1 MNKTFQENE
10 NTINYLNDTSQI
22 KVEMNMTKP

>member
-22 KVEMNMTKP
+22 QVEMNDKN